1 MSQPNSSD
9 AQLGLFASVK
19 PHYILVQ
26 YESATIHPYYGTP
39 CRWQNMLDA
48 TDQGE
53 GRDRYAGMREGGAMP
68 MICVTCGDSLS
79 ECVEQGYQPCK
90 SGKHPQLR
98 AEPQRVC
105 PHRWPSFTDVPEWL

>member
-48 TDQGE
+48 KDE
-53 GRDRYAGMREGGAMP
+53 AEVRAMP
-68 MICVTCGDSLS
+68 RS
-79 ECVEQGYQPCK
+79 
-90 SGKHPQLR
+90 R
-98 AEPQRVC
+98 AGP
-105 PHRWPSFTDVPEWL
+105 

>member
-26 YESATIHPYYGTP
+26 YESTVMHPYYGTP

-48 TDQGE
+48 KDE
-53 GRDRYAGMREGGAMP
+53 AEVR
-68 MICVTCGDSLS
+68 GDAA
-79 ECVEQGYQPCK
+79 EQGWT
-90 SGKHPQLR
+90 
-98 AEPQRVC
+98 V
-105 PHRWPSFTDVPEWL
+105 TVTPE